1 MWIVLQH
8 NNISYETV
16 RENFFYKCRESFKDE
31 AKFGRPLTVTGKATV
46 SKVKIM
52 IEKDGR

>member
-8 NNISYETV
+8 YNISYETV
-16 RENFFYKCRESFKDE
+16 RGNFFYNCRESFKDE
-31 AKFGRPLTVTGKATV
+31 AKFGRRLTVTGKATV